1 MTIKFERDD
10 NSPTTDRVKEIED
23 RRSELNAL
31 LIGNLD
37 IIAAEEKLSAMDS
50 GFWTRG
56 GHTSNELI
64 TAIVKA
70 AIGGRD

>member
-1 MTIKFERDD
+1 MTDELM
-10 NSPTTDRVKEIED
+10 SAGSAED

-37 IIAAEEKLSAMDS
+37 ITAAEEKLSAMDS
-50 GFWTRG
+50 GLWTRG
-56 GHTSNELI
+56 GHTSKELI

-70 AIGGRD
+70 ATGGCD

>member
-1 MTIKFERDD
+1 MTDEPKIAGIAEY
-10 NSPTTDRVKEIED
+10 
-23 RRSELNAL
+23 RRSELNDL

-37 IIAAEEKLSAMDS
+37 ITAAEEKLSAMDS
-50 GFWTRG
+50 GLWTRG

-70 AIGGRD
+70 AMGCRD

>member
-1 MTIKFERDD
+1 MTDEPKIAGIAEY
-10 NSPTTDRVKEIED
+10 
-23 RRSELNAL
+23 RRSELNDL

-37 IIAAEEKLSAMDS
+37 ITAAEEKLSAMDS
-50 GFWTRG
+50 GLWTRG